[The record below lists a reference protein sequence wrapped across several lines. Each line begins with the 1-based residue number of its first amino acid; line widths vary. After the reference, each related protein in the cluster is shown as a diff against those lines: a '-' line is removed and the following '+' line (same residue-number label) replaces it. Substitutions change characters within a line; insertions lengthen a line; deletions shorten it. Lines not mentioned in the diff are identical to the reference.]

1 MHYLML
7 SCDLFEAN
15 VRMSWMYVPELFAD
29 STINQLAADFA
40 RSLKDVMDQIS
51 FETQPSPNKKGSQQ

>member
-1 MHYLML
+1 
-7 SCDLFEAN
+7 
-15 VRMSWMYVPELFAD
+15 MYVPELFAD